1 MDLEAKTLSGSI
13 LVNYLDIHHL
23 RRNVVTVVGQVVAL
37 KRYVHIPEPVNV
49 TLFGKTVFADMIK
62 DFKMTSP

>member
-1 MDLEAKTLSGSI
+1 MDLEAKALSGSI

-37 KRYVHIPEPVNV
+37 KRYVHIPEPVNM
-49 TLFGKTVFADMIK
+49 TLFGKTVFADIIK
-62 DFKMTSP
+62 DFKMTSS